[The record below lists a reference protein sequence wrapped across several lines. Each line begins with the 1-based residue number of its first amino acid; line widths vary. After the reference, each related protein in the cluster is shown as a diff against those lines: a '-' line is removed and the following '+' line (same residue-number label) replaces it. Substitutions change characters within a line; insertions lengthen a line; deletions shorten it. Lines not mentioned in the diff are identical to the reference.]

1 MCEHAPVERIRWTAA
16 ACAVALAACAP
27 DTPAGVTTVEI
38 AATPCDR
45 PNARLG
51 VGTIVGEGLVL
62 TAAHVVEDDLRDL
75 AVDGRPARV
84 ISLDARIDAAL
95 LAADT
100 PSGATAPSMAT
111 ETETTESVR
120 ILTPTDV
127 IDTTVARVV
136 TLTVDDAT
144 DRTAHRR
151 QALVLDGAVASGTS
165 GAPVVDDDYQIVGMV
180 TVAHRGR
187 DVTYATRS
195 AELRT
200 LIVSASTSGRETV
213 TGSGLAAPQPCA

>member
-1 MCEHAPVERIRWTAA
+1 VCEHAPVKGLRWIAA
-16 ACAVALAACAP
+16 ACAVALAACAT
-27 DTPAGVTTVEI
+27 DTPVSVTTVEI

-45 PNARLG
+45 PTARLG

-84 ISLDARIDAAL
+84 IGLDARIDAAL
-95 LAADT
+95 LAVDT
-100 PSGATAPSMAT
+100 PNGATAPSMAM
-111 ETETTESVR
+111 ETTESVR
-120 ILTPTDV
+120 IVTPADV
-127 IDTTVARVV
+127 IDTTVTRVV

-144 DRTAHRR
+144 DRTVHRR

-165 GAPVVDDDYQIVGMV
+165 GAPVVDDDDRIVGMV

-195 AELRT
+195 AELRM
-200 LIVSASTSGRETV
+200 LIDSASASGRETV
-213 TGSGLAAPQPCA
+213 TSAGLAAQQPCA

>member
-16 ACAVALAACAP
+16 ACAVTLAACAP

-84 ISLDARIDAAL
+84 IGLDVRIDAAL
-95 LAADT
+95 LAVDT
-100 PSGATAPSMAT
+100 PGGSTAPSLAT
-111 ETETTESVR
+111 DTEATESVR

-127 IDTTVARVV
+127 IDTTVARLV

-144 DRTAHRR
+144 DRTVHRR
-151 QALVLDGAVASGTS
+151 QALVLDGAVADGTS
-165 GAPVVDDDYQIVGMV
+165 GAPVVDDHDNIVGMV
-180 TVAHRGR
+180 TIAHRGR
-187 DVTYATRS
+187 AVTYATRS

-200 LIVSASTSGRETV
+200 LIDAASTSAPATD
-213 TGSGLAAPQPCA
+213 TSAGLAAQQPCA

>member
-1 MCEHAPVERIRWTAA
+1 MVQRSRWIVAA
-16 ACAVALAACAP
+16 FAVALAACASDP
-27 DTPAGVTTVEI
+27 PADATTVEI

-51 VGTIVGEGLVL
+51 VGTIVGERLVL

-84 ISLDARIDAAL
+84 IGLDARIDAAL

-111 ETETTESVR
+111 ETETAESVR

-144 DRTAHRR
+144 DRTVHRR
-151 QALVLDGAVASGTS
+151 QALVLDGAAADGTS
-165 GAPVVDDDYQIVGMV
+165 GAPVVDDDDHIVGMV
-180 TVAHRGR
+180 TIAHRGR

-200 LIVSASTSGRETV
+200 LIESASASARATDTSA
-213 TGSGLAAPQPCA
+213 GLAAPQPCA

>member
-1 MCEHAPVERIRWTAA
+1 MKRTRWIAVV
-16 ACAVALAACAP
+16 CAVALAACAP

-45 PNARLG
+45 PSARLG

-62 TAAHVVEDDLRDL
+62 TAAHVVEDGLRDL
-75 AVDGRPARV
+75 SVDGRPARV
-84 ISLDARIDAAL
+84 IGLDARIDTAL

-100 PSGATAPSMAT
+100 PSFAEAPSMA
-111 ETETTESVR
+111 TETTESVR

-127 IDTTVARVV
+127 IDTTVTRVV

-151 QALVLDGAVASGTS
+151 QALVLEGAVVSGTS
-165 GAPVVDDDYQIVGMV
+165 GAPVVDDDDRIVGMV
-180 TVAHRGR
+180 TIAHRGR
-187 DVTYATRS
+187 DVTYATRT

-200 LIVSASTSGRETV
+200 LIDPASPSGRETV
-213 TGSGLAAPQPCA
+213 TGAGLAAPQPCA

>member
-1 MCEHAPVERIRWTAA
+1 
-16 ACAVALAACAP
+16 
-27 DTPAGVTTVEI
+27 
-38 AATPCDR
+38 
-45 PNARLG
+45 
-51 VGTIVGEGLVL
+51 LVL

-100 PSGATAPSMAT
+100 PSGAIAPSMAT
-111 ETETTESVR
+111 ESETTESVR

-165 GAPVVDDDYQIVGMV
+165 GAPVVDDDYHIVGMV

-213 TGSGLAAPQPCA
+213 TGAGLAAPQPCA